1 MNAWVVVS
9 VIAVLATLVLF
20 AVLRQLARLE
30 QRVEE
35 LEAVAHPPVD
45 VRTVAK
51 AYARSEVK
59 RVLAEHV
66 P

>member
-1 MNAWVVVS
+1 MTEAVVA
-9 VIAVLATLVLF
+9 ILAMAVLF
-20 AVLRQLARLE
+20 AVLRQLSRLE
-30 QRVEE
+30 RRIEQ

-51 AYARSEVK
+51 AYARSELK
-59 RVLAEHV
+59 RVLAEARE